1 MARIKR
7 RKVNRSVGGD
17 ILTVLFLVL
26 IGAFMVLPMLFAIGS
41 SFKPTDEL
49 YRFPPT
55 IFPNNWTTKNYS
67 DLFVLMNTSWVPFT
81 RYFFNTIFITF
92 AGTFGQI
99 VCCSLCAFALALH
112 RFPGNRFFTKMI
124 ELALMFNG
132 TVLWIPSYMIM
143 SGLGFVD
150 SQWALIVPVFASALG
165 LHLIRSFMLQ
175 IPMAV
180 VEAARVDGASHLRV
194 FWSIVMPNIKSA
206 WLTLMIFAVQGL
218 WNTGASIYIQSESL
232 KTLSY
237 ALQQITSAGIARAG
251 VGNAVTV
258 VMMSVP
264 IIMFVVSQSNIIETV
279 ATSGMKD

>member
-232 KTLSY
+232 KMLSY

-264 IIMFVVSQSNIIETV
+264 IIMFVVSQSNIIETM

>member
-1 MARIKR
+1 MARIKI

-264 IIMFVVSQSNIIETV
+264 IIMFVVSQSNIIETM

>member
-81 RYFFNTIFITF
+81 RYFFNTIFISF
-92 AGTFGQI
+92 AVTFGQI

-264 IIMFVVSQSNIIETV
+264 IIMFVVSQSNIIETM

>member
-258 VMMSVP
+258 VMMSVQ
-264 IIMFVVSQSNIIETV
+264 IIMFVVSQSNIIETM

>member
-194 FWSIVMPNIKSA
+194 FWSVVMPNIKSA

-264 IIMFVVSQSNIIETV
+264 IIMFVVSQSNIIETM

>member
-112 RFPGNRFFTKMI
+112 RFPGNKFFTKMI

-150 SQWALIVPVFASALG
+150 SQWALLVPVFASALG

-264 IIMFVVSQSNIIETV
+264 IIMFVVSQSNIIETM

>member
-17 ILTVLFLVL
+17 ILTVLFIVL

-264 IIMFVVSQSNIIETV
+264 IIMFVVSQSNIIETM

>member
-112 RFPGNRFFTKMI
+112 RFPGNRLFTKMI

-264 IIMFVVSQSNIIETV
+264 IIMFVVSQSNIIETM

>member
-264 IIMFVVSQSNIIETV
+264 IIMFVISQSNIIETM

>member
-132 TVLWIPSYMIM
+132 TVLWIPSYMMM

-232 KTLSY
+232 KTLSS

-264 IIMFVVSQSNIIETV
+264 IIMFVVSQSNIIETM

>member
-180 VEAARVDGASHLRV
+180 VEAARLDGASHLRV

-264 IIMFVVSQSNIIETV
+264 IIMFVVSQSNIIETM

>member
-17 ILTVLFLVL
+17 IVTVLFLVL

-112 RFPGNRFFTKMI
+112 RFPGNKFFTKMI

-264 IIMFVVSQSNIIETV
+264 IIMFVVSQSNIIETM

>member
-218 WNTGASIYIQSESL
+218 WNTGASLYIQSESL

-264 IIMFVVSQSNIIETV
+264 IIMFVVSQSNIIETM

>member
-237 ALQQITSAGIARAG
+237 ALQQITSARIARAG
-251 VGNAVTV
+251 VGNAVTGL
-258 VMMSVP
+258 MMSVP
-264 IIMFVVSQSNIIETV
+264 IIMFVVSQSNIIETM

>member
-67 DLFVLMNTSWVPFT
+67 DLFVLMNTSWMPFT

-264 IIMFVVSQSNIIETV
+264 IIMFVVSQSNIIETM

>member
-206 WLTLMIFAVQGL
+206 GLTLMIFAVQGL

-264 IIMFVVSQSNIIETV
+264 IIMFVVSQSNIIETM

>member
-99 VCCSLCAFALALH
+99 VCYSLCAFALALH

-264 IIMFVVSQSNIIETV
+264 IIMFVVSQSNIIETM

>member
-55 IFPNNWTTKNYS
+55 IFPNNWATKNYS

-264 IIMFVVSQSNIIETV
+264 IIMFVVSQSNIIETM

>member
-237 ALQQITSAGIARAG
+237 APQQITSAGIARAG

-264 IIMFVVSQSNIIETV
+264 IIMFVVSQSNIIETM